1 MSSEYPTS
9 VRRVAY
15 DIGALDSDS
24 VDTSEERE
32 VLADRA
38 PDGVRRR
45 SYDTAFE
52 PAVAEGLL
60 TVQDA
65 WARGSREAYSVGL
78 QHRYEL
84 TSALALDV
92 ADNRLSLHEA
102 LEILDRQTSG
112 ILFELPDTD
121 RRLRWS
127 LLPVAVVIVGSLLFL
142 GRYGGQLWEHQVR
155 VARELEQRSLASAS
169 RPPAASAHKHS
180 IAGSAVGLK
189 VLRDVHG
196 RITQVSAGRP
206 VAVLEEICRLASAS
220 GFCEWKE
227 LRQPQ
232 PRHAGHRNGRFAA
245 ARDSGE
251 IWVVRIRL
259 NRSSGRWIA
268 GTGLRPLEPVPDDM
282 RERPAPSPAPAQAS
296 VLPAAKR

>member
-1 MSSEYPTS
+1 MSSEFPTS
-9 VRRVAY
+9 VRRDAY
-15 DIGALDSDS
+15 DIGALDADS
-24 VDTSEERE
+24 VDASEERE

-78 QHRYEL
+78 QRRYEL

-102 LEILDRQTSG
+102 LETLDRQASG
-112 ILFELPDTD
+112 TLFELMDTN
-121 RRLRWS
+121 RRERWFW
-127 LLPVAVVIVGSLLFL
+127 LPVAVVIAGSLLFL
-142 GRYGGQLWEHQVR
+142 GRYGDQMWEHQVR
-155 VARELEQRSLASAS
+155 IARELEQRSLTPAS
-169 RPPAASAHKHS
+169 RPAAASARKQP
-180 IAGSAVGLK
+180 IAASTVGLK
-189 VLRDVHG
+189 VLRDAYG
-196 RITQVSAGRP
+196 RVTRVSAGKP
-206 VAVLEEICRLASAS
+206 VAVLEEICRLASES
-220 GFCEWKE
+220 GSCAWKE
-227 LRQPQ
+227 LRQLQ

-245 ARDSGE
+245 AREGGE
-251 IWVVRIRL
+251 IWVVRIHL

-268 GTGLRPLEPVPDDM
+268 GTGLRPLEPVPDGM
-282 RERPAPSPAPAQAS
+282 RERPILVPAPAHAP
-296 VLPAAKR
+296 VLSAARR